1 MRVVYEVRGLVAC
14 IPRQVRGVPK
24 SVETWRHRR
33 GGEACRRFSECLP
46 KNLGSARILRAV
58 SGILPGTSASGWPRE
73 VQPNIRAISQPNI
86 RAISHSSD
94 VEVLMA
100 VGRKQMLLAFPPDHL
115 PRWYPTLTRLG
126 LVQRWAVLEIPL
138 GISFG
143 LWWPPRNRCHPLA
156 QSKFFLEEDGATSPT
171 LTSFQRV
178 YVGYGCWRFL
188 LRRSCG
194 GRSAFRIQVPWQA
207 LASPSAIAES

>member
-14 IPRQVRGVPK
+14 IPRQVRGVPE

-58 SGILPGTSASGWPRE
+58 SGILPGTSVSGWPRE
-73 VQPNIRAISQPNI
+73 VQPNI

-126 LVQRWAVLEIPL
+126 LV
-138 GISFG
+138 
-143 LWWPPRNRCHPLA
+143 
-156 QSKFFLEEDGATSPT
+156 PT
-171 LTSFQRV
+171 LGCVRDPHWGSASDWVGRQGTGAIHSLSRSSSSKRMGRQAQR
-178 YVGYGCWRFL
+178 
-188 LRRSCG
+188 
-194 GRSAFRIQVPWQA
+194 
-207 LASPSAIAES
+207 